1 MNTLRQTFHVLA
13 VIAWALWMGGFTF
26 FTSVSLRVAHKVLSE
41 AQEFGYVTQVV
52 THRLNVIGLIAALL
66 LLAQLAAHWP
76 VLVRWRRMLLG
87 ISWFILALTL
97 AYLFHLHDAIA
108 ATVDFEQR
116 VVIDAEGR
124 SWALAAEL
132 LDRYDIAHSWD
143 ADQQRLVVGDRD
155 VVPTFRD
162 DAVQADVGW
171 PLVEMI
177 LQSSQAPV
185 ILRGIIRDGRVWCRV
200 VEFAEEFGI
209 SLQFN
214 PLVLQERRGG

>member
-116 VVIDAEGR
+116 VVVDSETFEVVHRRYKQVA
-124 SWALAAEL
+124 SVQWLAAVVHLTVMLTTSRSESRA
-132 LDRYDIAHSWD
+132 DPD
-143 ADQQRLVVGDRD
+143 AQ
-155 VVPTFRD
+155 
-162 DAVQADVGW
+162 
-171 PLVEMI
+171 
-177 LQSSQAPV
+177 
-185 ILRGIIRDGRVWCRV
+185 
-200 VEFAEEFGI
+200 
-209 SLQFN
+209 
-214 PLVLQERRGG
+214 